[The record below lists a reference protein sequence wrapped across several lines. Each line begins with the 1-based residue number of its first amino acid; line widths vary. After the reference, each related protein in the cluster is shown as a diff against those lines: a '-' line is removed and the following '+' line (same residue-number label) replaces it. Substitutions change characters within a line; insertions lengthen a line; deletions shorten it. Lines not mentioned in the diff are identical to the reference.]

1 MNLAS
6 LKFLL
11 LMGLFLSFSTRIYAE
26 IKPPNYD
33 FTFASLGS
41 FLPGGTLEKIKSDKT
56 IQSDIFEDN
65 GNLKILRIKL
75 KRANYNIDVYVQ
87 TKDDKITDMF
97 ARLPQ
102 HFIHDIFLAD
112 LQKKYKKQDKYVQK
126 DMNALYV
133 WMNRDGNNIIYQG
146 SCSITC
152 FPMFVEVVSGDK
164 SVVPLYQKFNEALP
178 KW

>member
-1 MNLAS
+1 MNVLFI
-6 LKFLL
+6 KLL
-11 LMGLFLSFSTRIYAE
+11 PLICLFLGLSTPVSAD

-33 FTFASLGS
+33 FTMASLGP
-41 FLPGGTLEKIKSDKT
+41 FLPGGTLEKSKADKT

-65 GNLKILRIKL
+65 GNLKIIRLKL
-75 KRANYNIDVYVQ
+75 KRANYHLDVYVQ
-87 TKDDKITDMF
+87 TKDDKIIDMF
-97 ARLPQ
+97 VRLPQ
-102 HFIHDIFLAD
+102 HFIHDILLAD

-133 WMNRDGNNIIYQG
+133 WMNREGNNIIYQG

-152 FPMFVEVVSGDK
+152 FPMFIEVVSTDK
-164 SVVPLYQKFNEALP
+164 TVVPLYQKFNEALP

>member
-1 MNLAS
+1 MNVLFI
-6 LKFLL
+6 KFLL
-11 LMGLFLSFSTRIYAE
+11 LIGLTLGLSTPVFAD

-33 FTFASLGS
+33 FTLASLEP
-41 FLPGGTLEKIKSDKT
+41 FLPGGNLEKSKTDKS

-65 GNLKILRIKL
+65 GNLKIIRLKL
-75 KRANYNIDVYVQ
+75 KRANYHIDVYVQ
-87 TKDDKITDMF
+87 IKDNKIIDMY

-152 FPMFVEVVSGDK
+152 FPMFIEIVSADK
-164 SVVPLYQKFNEALP
+164 TVVPLYKKFNEALP

>member
-1 MNLAS
+1 MKLAF
-6 LKFLL
+6 LYFLL
-11 LMGLFLSFSTRIYAE
+11 LTTLSLIFPTHALTE

-33 FTFASLGS
+33 FTLASLS
-41 FLPGGTLEKIKSDKT
+41 PFFPGGSLDKVKTEKT
-56 IQSDIFEDN
+56 IQSDIFEDK
-65 GNLKILRIKL
+65 GNLKIIRIKL
-75 KRANYNIDVYVQ
+75 KRANYSIDIYLQ

-102 HFIHDIFLAD
+102 HFIHDIFLKD
-112 LQKKYKKQDKYVQK
+112 LQTIHKKQDKYIQK

-133 WMNRDGNNIIYQG
+133 WTNRDGNNIIYQG

-152 FPMFVEVVSGDK
+152 FPMFIEVVSNDK

>member
-1 MNLAS
+1 
-6 LKFLL
+6 
-11 LMGLFLSFSTRIYAE
+11 MGLLLSFSTRIYAE

-33 FTFASLGS
+33 FTFASLEP
-41 FLPGGTLEKIKSDKT
+41 FLPGGNLEKIKSDKT

-75 KRANYNIDVYVQ
+75 KRANYHIDVYVQ
-87 TKDDKITDMF
+87 TKDGKITDMF

>member
-1 MNLAS
+1 MKRETF
-6 LKFLL
+6 KFLL
-11 LMGLFLSFSTRIYAE
+11 LTCLSLSISTAIFAE

-33 FTFASLGS
+33 FTFESLGP
-41 FLPGGTLEKIKSDKT
+41 FLPGGTLEKAKSDKT

-65 GNLKILRIKL
+65 GNLKIMRFKL
-75 KRANYNIDVYVQ
+75 KRANYHLDIYVQ
-87 TKDDKITDMF
+87 VKDDKITDMYV
-97 ARLPQ
+97 RLPQ

-126 DMNALYV
+126 DMSALYV
-133 WMNRDGNNIIYQG
+133 WMNRDNNNIIYHG

-152 FPMFVEVVSGDK
+152 FPMFVEVVSNDK
-164 SVVPLYQKFNEALP
+164 TVVPLYKKLNDALP

>member
-1 MNLAS
+1 MKRES
-6 LKFLL
+6 FKFLL
-11 LMGLFLSFSTRIYAE
+11 LTCLSLSISTAIFAE

-33 FTFASLGS
+33 FTFESLGP
-41 FLPGGTLEKIKSDKT
+41 FLPGGTLEKAKSDKT

-65 GNLKILRIKL
+65 GNLKIMRFKL
-75 KRANYNIDVYVQ
+75 KRANYHLDIYVQ
-87 TKDDKITDMF
+87 VKDDKITDMYV
-97 ARLPQ
+97 RLPQ

-126 DMNALYV
+126 DMSALYV
-133 WMNRDGNNIIYQG
+133 WMNRDNNNIIYHG

-152 FPMFVEVVSGDK
+152 FPMFVEVVSTDK
-164 SVVPLYQKFNEALP
+164 TVVPLYKKFNDALP

>member
-1 MNLAS
+1 MKLAT

-11 LMGLFLSFSTRIYAE
+11 LTIVLLNFSTRIHAE
-26 IKPPNYD
+26 IIPPNYD
-33 FTFASLGS
+33 FTLASLGPY
-41 FLPGGTLEKIKSDKT
+41 FPGKSLEKIKSDKT
-56 IQSDIFEDN
+56 IQSDIFEDS

-75 KRANYNIDVYVQ
+75 KNSNYNLDIYLQ

-112 LQKKYKKQDKYVQK
+112 LQKMYKKQDKYVQK
-126 DMNALYV
+126 DMNALYF
-133 WMNRDGNNIIYQG
+133 WINRDGNNIIYQG

-152 FPMFVEVVSGDK
+152 FPMFIEVVSNEK
-164 SVVPLYQKFNEALP
+164 SIIPLYQKFNEALP

>member
-1 MNLAS
+1 MKRAYLT
-6 LKFLL
+6 FI
-11 LMGLFLSFSTRIYAE
+11 LFITTLISFSLPVLAE

-33 FTFASLGS
+33 FTFDSLKPY
-41 FLPGGTLEKIKSDKT
+41 LPGENFTKIKPDKT
-56 IQSDIFEDN
+56 IQSDIFENN
-65 GNLKILRIKL
+65 GNLVVFRIKL

-87 TKDDKITDMF
+87 TKNDIIVDMY

-126 DMNALYV
+126 DMSALYV
-133 WMNRDGNNIIYQG
+133 WMNREGNNIIYHG

-152 FPMFVEVVSGDK
+152 FPMFIEVVSSDK
-164 SVVPLYQKFNEALP
+164 SVVPFYQKFNLAIP
-178 KW
+178 KF

>member
-6 LKFLL
+6 LKILL
-11 LMGLFLSFSTRIYAE
+11 LMGLLLSFSTRIFAE

-33 FTFASLGS
+33 FTFASLEP
-41 FLPGGTLEKIKSDKT
+41 FLPGRTFEKIKSDKT

-65 GNLKILRIKL
+65 GNIKILRIKL
-75 KRANYNIDVYVQ
+75 KRANYVIDVYVQ
-87 TKDDKITDMF
+87 TKDGKITDMF

>member
-1 MNLAS
+1 MSGLSTPVLAD
-6 LKFLL
+6 
-11 LMGLFLSFSTRIYAE
+11 

-33 FTFASLGS
+33 FTFASLES
-41 FLPGGTLEKIKSDKT
+41 FLPGGTLEKVKSDKT

-65 GNLKILRIKL
+65 GNLKIIRLKL
-75 KRANYNIDVYVQ
+75 KRANYHLDVYVQ
-87 TKDDKITDMF
+87 IKNDKITDMF
-97 ARLPQ
+97 VRLPQ

-133 WMNRDGNNIIYQG
+133 WMNRDGNNILYQG

-152 FPMFVEVVSGDK
+152 FPMFIEVVSADK
-164 SVVPLYQKFNEALP
+164 TVVPLYQKFNEALP

>member
-1 MNLAS
+1 MNLVS

-11 LMGLFLSFSTRIYAE
+11 FMGLLLSFSTRIYAE

-33 FTFASLGS
+33 FTFASLGP

-75 KRANYNIDVYVQ
+75 KRANYHIDVYVQ

-152 FPMFVEVVSGDK
+152 FPMFVEVVSADK

>member
-11 LMGLFLSFSTRIYAE
+11 LMGLLLSFSTRIYAE

-33 FTFASLGS
+33 FTFASLGP

-75 KRANYNIDVYVQ
+75 KRANYHIDVYVQ